1 MPKTVVDFWRMVWEA
16 KVHVI
21 VMNTDLVE
29 KGT

>member
-1 MPKTVVDFWRMVWEA
+1 MPKTVHDFWRMVWEA
-16 KVHVI
+16 NARVI